1 MQLLFNKQALNA
13 QEDERAY
20 TLLRSIFPNTPD
32 HQTLHNIV
40 DAYVT
45 LQHIVVGGA
54 KYFYSDACGEA
65 RSCLEHYFQHPTA
78 ESFSA
83 CRNPNSQSVEDY
95 LFEAIQ
101 HSGILPYLDGSL
113 ETGPRGR
120 VGLQDHQPAPWSL
133 RVAAWLVA
141 GFVRGEASGKLRT
154 VEGEG
159 VENWKILVL

>member
-13 QEDERAY
+13 QENERAY
-20 TLLRSIFPNTPD
+20 TLLRSIFPNTLD
-32 HQTLHNIV
+32 QTLHNIV

-45 LQHIVVGGA
+45 LQHLVVAGA
-54 KYFYSDACGEA
+54 KYLYACEDA
-65 RSCLEHYFQHPTA
+65 RSCLKDYLQHPTA
-78 ESFSA
+78 EGFSA
-83 CRNPNSQSVEDY
+83 RKNPNSQSVEDY
-95 LFEAIQ
+95 FFEAIQ